1 MTSESTEDEAR
12 KKSQRRVVFLQ
23 THKRRIGWAFAA
35 CLVVTLLGIVPPSHT
50 VISCADPT
58 IRMNYQ
64 FDTIPVS
71 MLVCISLFLPFFV
84 MMVMEWALPPSSV
97 VLGTSPFRSGLRRGW
112 SYTTDL
118 FVGGLFMYFI
128 NDVAKTVTAEAR
140 PNFWDSCRPNIT
152 EEHCQQNQ
160 IERVDESSLVEVPYE
175 FNPQDSQRVYGFI
188 FKLLAEKS
196 TGVYIKQ
203 RLWNRC
209 SLLLAPW
216 LQLIWAVWTLI
227 CCQSRIWDNK
237 HHWWDVLGGGLLGAF
252 GAFMTLHYLS
262 NWFIREDDL
271 DKPSS
276 RDLPFHCQEDR
287 SSGFSRNSVKRLISN
302 TSDTDNHSDL
312 RHDDRELRDINGTP

>member
-1 MTSESTEDEAR
+1 MRCFST
-12 KKSQRRVVFLQ
+12 RVCRMAFDIFLYL
-23 THKRRIGWAFAA
+23 TVAA

-152 EEHCQQNQ
+152 EEHCQQKYIMLTWRDCINPYGLSHP
-160 IERVDESSLVEVPYE
+160 RLVDTMKSFPSGHASISVFSSV
-175 FNPQDSQRVYGFI
+175 FMI
-188 FKLLAEKS
+188 
-196 TGVYIKQ
+196 VYIKQ